1 MTLAFADYQLS
12 QHADANLTRFVS
24 QRGTSTNF
32 VFGRYNHC
40 RERYKERFDADM
52 SYQEFETL
60 NFAIF
65 NDDSEV
71 ASYIDVG
78 THDGT
83 SLYAVYFHSRP
94 ILVAYSDS
102 TFCMMT
108 VLPKN
113 DPRLSAFL
121 QRRYESSTLSDYAK
135 RHVEARQETAAEFNA
150 ATGKPFEEALAKI
163 VASKVVAP
171 TPSPKIEEPEVT
183 ETNDDEPVTAMFAR
197 LDQTIQGHLDA
208 DGAATV
214 EIEALEARLAA
225 LRTEA
230 KLSDLSRRMLAGAQ
244 EMGGATFE
252 QYQASMIT
260 DADARQTVALLLARV
275 GTRSVAASAPVV
287 EAKIEP
293 ITDTH
298 PDRVPA
304 MRTYRKSKNSTP
316 KEAARKERDALILKR
331 FEQGFVGREIAE
343 EFGIAAQTCYTIKHR
358 LKTQK

>member
-24 QRGTSTNF
+24 QRGSSTNF

-52 SYQEFETL
+52 SYQEWEKL
-60 NFAIF
+60 NYAIF
-65 NDDSEV
+65 MDDSEV
-71 ASYIDVG
+71 ASYIDIG
-78 THDGT
+78 THAGT
-83 SLYAVYFHSRP
+83 SLYAVYFQNHP
-94 ILVAYSDS
+94 MLVAYSDS
-102 TFCMMT
+102 TFAMMT

-121 QRRYESSTLSDYAK
+121 QRRYESSTLSDYAL
-135 RHVEARQETAAEFNA
+135 RHVEARQEVAAQFNA
-150 ATGKPFEEALAKI
+150 ATGKPFEEALSKI
-163 VASKVVAP
+163 AASEVVAP
-171 TPSPKIEEPEVT
+171 TPSPTIEEPE